1 MRNKNKP
8 VSDYTRLKAK
18 LLLRFAITAG
28 ISFVLLSTIYSL
40 AWQGRIAD
48 TTVRL
53 LQKLP
58 GMDYWGALEWY
69 QVHIRNY
76 ADILFLAAVLV
87 VFFVLLR
94 VVLKWFTGYF
104 DLINVG
110 IGSLLDG
117 DGHVRL
123 PDEMLETERKLNSV
137 KDELKSRA
145 EEREAAEKRK
155 NDLVMYLAHDIR
167 TPLTSIIGYL
177 NLINEK
183 TGVAQEKK
191 DEYAEVALD
200 KSYRLEKM
208 LNELFDI
215 TRYTAQEIRIRKEP
229 IDLYCLLVQLTDEML
244 PIFNSNGNTIRLD
257 ADENIAVFGDPEKL
271 ARALN
276 NVLKNA
282 ASYSDPDT
290 EILVS
295 ASPTDAGVSISV
307 SNRGSTLSHA
317 ELDTIFDKFAR
328 LDSARSSA
336 TGGTG
341 LGLAIAKEIIEL
353 HGGKIRAESQDHE
366 VIIMIW
372 LPAGTD

>member
-1 MRNKNKP
+1 MRDKKKQ
-8 VSDYTRLKAK
+8 VSDYARLKAK

-28 ISFVLLSTIYSL
+28 IAFLLLAVIYSL
-40 AWQGRIAD
+40 AWRGYIGD
-48 TTVRL
+48 VTVRFMHDVL
-53 LQKLP
+53 H
-58 GMDYWGALEWY
+58 MDYEPALRWY
-69 QVHIRNY
+69 QFWIRNN
-76 ADILFLAAVLV
+76 AEVLFMAAVLV

-94 VVLKWFTGYF
+94 VVLNWFTGYF
-104 DLINVG
+104 DLINYG
-110 IGSLLDG
+110 IESLLDG
-117 DGHVRL
+117 NGLIRL

-137 KDELKSRA
+137 KDELKRRE

-155 NDLVMYLAHDIR
+155 SDLVMYLAHDIR

-177 NLINEK
+177 NLLNEK

-191 DEYAEVALD
+191 DEYAEIVLD

-215 TRYTAQEIRIRKEP
+215 TRYNAQEIRINKEP
-229 IDLYCLLVQLTDEML
+229 IDLYYLLVQLTDEML
-244 PIFNSNGNTIRLD
+244 PIFNANGNTVRLD
-257 ADENIAVFGDPEKL
+257 ADENITVFGDSEKL

-290 EILVS
+290 EILVN

-372 LPAGTD
+372 LPAKTD

>member
-1 MRNKNKP
+1 MRNKNKQ

-28 ISFVLLSTIYSL
+28 TSFLFLATIYSL
-40 AWQGRIAD
+40 AWRGRIAD
-48 TTVRL
+48 TAVRL

-58 GMDYWGALEWY
+58 GMDYWGAMEWY

-76 ADILFLAAVLV
+76 ADILFLAAVLL
-87 VFFVLLR
+87 VFFILLR
-94 VVLKWFTGYF
+94 VVLNWFTGYF
-104 DLINVG
+104 DLINAG

-117 DGHVRL
+117 YEHIRL

-137 KDELKSRA
+137 KDELKSRE
-145 EEREAAEKRK
+145 EERETAENRK
-155 NDLVMYLAHDIR
+155 NELVMYLAHDIR
-167 TPLTSIIGYL
+167 TPLTSVIGYL
-177 NLINEK
+177 SLLNEK
-183 TGVAQEKK
+183 SGISQKKK
-191 DEYAEVALD
+191 DEYAEIALD
-200 KSYRLEKM
+200 KSYRLENM
-208 LNELFDI
+208 LNELFEI
-215 TRYTAQEIRIRKEP
+215 TRYNAQEIRINKEP
-229 IDLYCLLVQLTDEML
+229 IDLYYLMVQLTDEML
-244 PIFNSNGNTIRLD
+244 PIFNANGNTVRLE
-257 ADENIAVFGDPEKL
+257 ADENITVFGDPEKL

-290 EILVS
+290 EIRVC

-372 LPAGTD
+372 LPAKTD

>member
-1 MRNKNKP
+1 MRDKKKQ
-8 VSDYTRLKAK
+8 VSDYARLKAK

-28 ISFVLLSTIYSL
+28 IAFLLLAVIYSL
-40 AWQGRIAD
+40 AWRGYIGD
-48 TTVRL
+48 VTVRFMHDVL
-53 LQKLP
+53 H
-58 GMDYWGALEWY
+58 MDYEPALRWY
-69 QVHIRNY
+69 QFWIRNN
-76 ADILFLAAVLV
+76 AEVLFMAAVLV

-94 VVLKWFTGYF
+94 VVLNWFTGYF
-104 DLINVG
+104 DLINYG
-110 IGSLLDG
+110 IESLLDG
-117 DGHVRL
+117 NGLIRL

-137 KDELKSRA
+137 KDELKRRE

-155 NDLVMYLAHDIR
+155 SDLVMYLAHDIR

-177 NLINEK
+177 NLLNEK

-191 DEYAEVALD
+191 DEYAEIVLD

-215 TRYTAQEIRIRKEP
+215 TRYNAQEIRINKEP
-229 IDLYCLLVQLTDEML
+229 IDLYYLLVQLTDEML
-244 PIFNSNGNTIRLD
+244 PIFNANGNTVRLD
-257 ADENIAVFGDPEKL
+257 ADENITVFGDSEKL

-290 EILVS
+290 EILVN

-328 LDSARSSA
+328 LDRARSSA

-372 LPAGTD
+372 LPAKTD

>member
-1 MRNKNKP
+1 MKIKRKTS
-8 VSDYTRLKAK
+8 SDYTRLKIK
-18 LLLRFAITAG
+18 LLTRFAVTAG
-28 ISFVLLSTIYSL
+28 ISFVFLAAIYTLS
-40 AWQGRIAD
+40 WRGHIAD
-48 TTVRL
+48 TVVFL
-53 LQKLP
+53 LQKFL
-58 GMDYWGALEWY
+58 GMDFWAARQWY
-69 QVHIRNY
+69 QLRIGNY
-76 ADILFLAAVLV
+76 SDVLFLAAVLI

-94 VVLKWFTGYF
+94 VVLNWFTGYF
-104 DLINVG
+104 DQINSG
-110 IGSLLDG
+110 IESLLSENTSIS
-117 DGHVRL
+117 L

-137 KDELKSRA
+137 KGELRRRD
-145 EEREAAEKRK
+145 EERKAAEKRK

-177 NLINEK
+177 NLLNEK

-191 DEYAEVALD
+191 DEYAEIALD

-215 TRYTAQEIRIRKEP
+215 TRYNAQEIRINKEP
-229 IDLYCLLVQLTDEML
+229 IDLYYLLVQLTDEML
-244 PIFNSNGNTIRLD
+244 PIFNANGNTVRLD
-257 ADENIAVFGDPEKL
+257 TDENIIVFGDSEKL

-290 EILVS
+290 EIFVS

>member
-1 MRNKNKP
+1 
-8 VSDYTRLKAK
+8 
-18 LLLRFAITAG
+18 
-28 ISFVLLSTIYSL
+28 
-40 AWQGRIAD
+40 
-48 TTVRL
+48 
-53 LQKLP
+53 
-58 GMDYWGALEWY
+58 MDFWAARQWY
-69 QVHIRNY
+69 QLRIGNY
-76 ADILFLAAVLV
+76 SDVLFLAAVLI

-94 VVLKWFTGYF
+94 VVLNWFTGYF
-104 DLINVG
+104 DQINSG
-110 IGSLLDG
+110 IESLLSENTSIS
-117 DGHVRL
+117 L

-137 KDELKSRA
+137 KGELRRRD
-145 EEREAAEKRK
+145 EERKAAEKRK

-177 NLINEK
+177 NLLNEK

-191 DEYAEVALD
+191 DEYAEIALD

-215 TRYTAQEIRIRKEP
+215 TRYNAQEIRINKEP
-229 IDLYCLLVQLTDEML
+229 IDLYYLLVQLTDEML
-244 PIFNSNGNTIRLD
+244 PIFNANGNTVRLD
-257 ADENIAVFGDPEKL
+257 TDENIIVFGDSEKL

-290 EILVS
+290 EIFVS